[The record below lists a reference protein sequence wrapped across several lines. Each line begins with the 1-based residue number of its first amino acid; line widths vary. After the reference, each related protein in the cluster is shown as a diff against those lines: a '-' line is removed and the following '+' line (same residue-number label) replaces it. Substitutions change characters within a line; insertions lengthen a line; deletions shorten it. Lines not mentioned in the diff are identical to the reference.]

1 MDFNQW
7 IVDMASVGDLSI
19 LSSPGWP
26 IGAETHWGGDKW
38 LVQLHQLPAKL
49 PILHRRCSSSTEG
62 AAWPSIASCLA
73 AAHRLTPPCSTGS
86 PAAAVLVAL
95 AVLVA
100 MVARWDMV
108 RGTVAPTTGRHW
120 SSPVSSPNA
129 HRVGVSAH
137 SSLVW
142 AQSRGDHSVG
152 VLWHMPPSHSSASC
166 DCSVGLGVG
175 RRVRS
180 LVGS

>member
-62 AAWPSIASCLA
+62 AAWPSIASC
-73 AAHRLTPPCSTGS
+73 PGS
-86 PAAAVLVAL
+86 GSSFDASLFNWLSGGGGASGAGGACGNG
-95 AVLVA
+95 
-100 MVARWDMV
+100 
-108 RGTVAPTTGRHW
+108 GTVRHGERNRGSNNRAPLEFSCEFSQRT
-120 SSPVSSPNA
+120 
-129 HRVGVSAH
+129 
-137 SSLVW
+137 
-142 AQSRGDHSVG
+142 QSRSF
-152 VLWHMPPSHSSASC
+152 SSFES
-166 DCSVGLGVG
+166 GLGTKQG
-175 RRVRS
+175 WP
-180 LVGS
+180 